1 MKLHMSGEDY
11 LKAIHVIQKGKDV
24 ESSID
29 LARHMCISK
38 PSVSHAIEL
47 LQKD

>member
-1 MKLHMSGEDY
+1 MKLHMSGGDY
-11 LKAIHVIQKGKDV
+11 LKAIHVIQKDKDV

-38 PSVSHAIEL
+38 PGVSHTVEL

>member
-1 MKLHMSGEDY
+1 MSGEDY
-11 LKAIHVIQKGKDV
+11 LKAIHVIQKDKDV

-47 LQKD
+47 LQKN

>member
-11 LKAIHVIQKGKDV
+11 LKSIHVIQKDKDV

-38 PSVSHAIEL
+38 PSVSHTVEL